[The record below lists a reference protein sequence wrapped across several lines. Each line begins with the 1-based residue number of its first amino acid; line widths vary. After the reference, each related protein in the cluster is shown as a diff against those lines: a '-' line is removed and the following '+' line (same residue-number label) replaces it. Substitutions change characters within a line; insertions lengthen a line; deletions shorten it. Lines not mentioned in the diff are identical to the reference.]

1 MSEEIIKVLDNLAE
15 RFGVAVDWTSTNVIP
30 YLQELCSKYITYEIA
45 TSVTWL
51 VIGILCLIFSKYTF
65 TKTKYFWSK
74 YKEDIYSDYDFGVI
88 LFGVITG
95 CMIIAGI
102 IVILY
107 QTFNI
112 ITCLTFPEKII
123 IDELSSIY
131 LNMK

>member
-65 TKTKYFWSK
+65 TKTKYFWNK
-74 YKEDIYSDYDFGVI
+74 YKEDIYSDYDFGAI

>member
-45 TSVTWL
+45 ISVTWL
-51 VIGILCLIFSKYTF
+51 VIGILCLIFLSIHLQ
-65 TKTKYFWSK
+65 KTKYFWSK
-74 YKEDIYSDYDFGVI
+74 YKEDIYSDYDFGAI

>member
-1 MSEEIIKVLDNLAE
+1 MLNGMEEARNNI
-15 RFGVAVDWTSTNVIP
+15 
-30 YLQELCSKYITYEIA
+30 
-45 TSVTWL
+45 
-51 VIGILCLIFSKYTF
+51 
-65 TKTKYFWSK
+65 
-74 YKEDIYSDYDFGVI
+74 
-88 LFGVITG
+88 GVITG
-95 CMIIAGI
+95 CMIIVGI

>member
-1 MSEEIIKVLDNLAE
+1 
-15 RFGVAVDWTSTNVIP
+15 
-30 YLQELCSKYITYEIA
+30 
-45 TSVTWL
+45 
-51 VIGILCLIFSKYTF
+51 
-65 TKTKYFWSK
+65 
-74 YKEDIYSDYDFGVI
+74 
-88 LFGVITG
+88 
-95 CMIIAGI
+95 MIIAGI